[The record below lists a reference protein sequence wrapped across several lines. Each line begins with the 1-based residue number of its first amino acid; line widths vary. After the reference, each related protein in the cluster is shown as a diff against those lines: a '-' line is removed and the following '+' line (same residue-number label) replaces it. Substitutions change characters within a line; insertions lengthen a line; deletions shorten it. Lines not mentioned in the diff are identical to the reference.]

1 LGAESC
7 RVLGTILKNN
17 YQFTLLDLSE
27 NNIGIEGIT
36 KLCESFIAN
45 RSLISIN
52 LSGNNLNA
60 ECAATLFDILK
71 THSTITEINISNNEK
86 LHKNRIGSKGC
97 NNLMKLLQMN
107 EVLTI
112 LNIAGN
118 AIGNEGMRFIIEGL
132 QGNKTLLSLNISN
145 NNLPQSCIYS
155 MTPVLLQSRVCEL
168 ILRHNNLV
176 DRVRVIVINSQ
187 WMI

>member
-1 LGAESC
+1 
-7 RVLGTILKNN
+7 VLGTILKNN

-27 NNIGIEGIT
+27 NYIGIEGIT

-52 LSGNNLNA
+52 FSGNNLNA
-60 ECAATLFDILK
+60 ECAGLLFDTLK
-71 THSTITEINISNNEK
+71 NHSTITEINISNNEK
-86 LHKNRIGSKGC
+86 LHKNRIGPRGC
-97 NNLMKLLQMN
+97 NNLIKLLQTN
-107 EVLTI
+107 KVLTI

-118 AIGNEGMRFIIEGL
+118 AIGNEGMKCIIEGL
-132 QGNKTLLSLNISN
+132 QGNKTLLSLNLSN

-176 DRVRVIVINSQ
+176 DRVRIYIIDSR